1 MSVTVKNPG
10 LSELDEL
17 CIQTI
22 RFLSMEAVQ
31 KANSGHPGM
40 PMGMA
45 PAAYVLWTK
54 HMKHNPIN
62 PKWHN
67 RDRFVLSAGHGSA
80 LLYSLLHLTGYG
92 ITLEDLKNFRQ
103 WGSKTPGHPEY
114 EPDLGVEVTT
124 GPLGQG
130 ISNAVGMAI
139 AQKYLANHFN
149 RDGFPIIDYNIYVI
163 ASDGDLQEGVAS
175 EACSLAGHLGLDNLI
190 VVYDDNHISID
201 GSTDLAFTEDR
212 AKRFEAYGWNVHV
225 VEGDGNDMDAFEKA
239 LKNAK
244 AEKQH
249 PTLIKLRTHIA
260 YGSPNMQ
267 DTAEAHGSPLGEDEI
282 KLIKEKFGWDP
293 EKSFYVPDGVK
304 AHMWKVQAEGKKA
317 EAAWDKLFA
326 DYAPKYPELAAQFKD
341 AVSGKLPVDLD
352 EILPAFEPG
361 SSVATRKASGKV
373 LAALMPKLPLIL
385 GGSADLTPSN
395 NTRWPEAKDF
405 QKDAREGRY
414 LRYGIR
420 EHGMGAIMNGISVS
434 GLARAYGG
442 TFLVF
447 SDYMRGAVRVAALS
461 KYPTIF
467 VFTHD
472 SIGIGEDGP
481 THQPVEHFAALRA
494 IPNLLVFRPADANE
508 TAQAWKYALEH
519 RDGPVA
525 LLLTRQ
531 GLPVLDQA
539 KYTPATNLIK
549 GAYVLLAPEKPD
561 VLLLATGSEV
571 SVALAAAEA
580 LAKENIAAQVVSM
593 PCLELFEKQSQEY
606 KDSVIPPDV
615 TVRVAIEAGV
625 EQGWQKYLGEKGI
638 FIGLSSFGASA
649 PGKVCFEKYGIT
661 TENVIEAARKS
672 TNLNFRRNKTGTIS
686 FQDKLDIRFKG
697 MVDLLM
703 IIIFDLIV
711 FVCAILALWFAFFL
725 TSVIFPEETAAVRLA
740 KIVSCISVICGYAFY
755 TVFDLFRYLR
765 NLFRGF

>member
-22 RFLSMEAVQ
+22 RFLSAEAVQ

-54 HMKHNPIN
+54 YMKHNPVN

-80 LLYSLLHLTGYG
+80 LLYTMLHLTGYDMS
-92 ITLEDLKNFRQ
+92 LDDLKNFRQ

-114 EPDLGVEVTT
+114 EPDLGIEVTT

-139 AQKYLANHFN
+139 AQKYLASYFN

-201 GSTDLAFTEDR
+201 GDTDLAFTEDR
-212 AKRFEAYGWNVHV
+212 TKRFKSYGWNVRV
-225 VEGDGNDMDAFEKA
+225 VEGDGNDMAAFEKA
-239 LKNAK
+239 LKNARR
-244 AEKQH
+244 EKQR

-260 YGSPNMQ
+260 FGSPNMQ
-267 DTAEAHGSPLGEDEI
+267 DTAEAHGAPLGDDEI
-282 KLIKEKFGWDP
+282 RLIKQKFGWDP
-293 EKSFYVPDGVK
+293 EKSFHVPDEVQ
-304 AHMWKVQAEGKKA
+304 AHMEKIRKKGKRAELKWKKLLVKYF
-317 EAAWDKLFA
+317 EA
-326 DYAPKYPELAAQFKD
+326 YPELAVEFKD
-341 AVSGKLPVDLD
+341 AVEGKLPVNLD
-352 EILPAFEPG
+352 KVLPAFDAG

-373 LAALMPKLPLIL
+373 LAELMPKLPLIM

-395 NTRWPEAKDF
+395 NTRWPDAKDF
-405 QKDAREGRY
+405 QKDARNGRY
-414 LRYGIR
+414 LRFGIR

-447 SDYMRGAVRVAALS
+447 SDYMRGAIRVAALS
-461 KYPTIF
+461 KYPSIF

-508 TAQAWKYALEH
+508 TAQAWKYSLEH

-531 GLPVLDQA
+531 GLPVLDQN
-539 KYTPATNLIK
+539 KYGSATNLNK
-549 GAYVLLAPEKPD
+549 GAYVLLAAEKPD

-571 SVALAAAEA
+571 SLALSAAEA
-580 LAKENIAAQVVSM
+580 LAKENIAAQVISM
-593 PCLELFEKQSQEY
+593 PCWELFEQQSQEY

-615 TVRVAIEAGV
+615 TARVGIEAGV
-625 EQGWQKYLGEKGI
+625 EQGWRKYIGDKGI
-638 FIGLSSFGASA
+638 FIGVATFGASA
-649 PGKVCFEKYGIT
+649 PAKVCFEKYGIT
-661 TENVIEAARKS
+661 AENVIKAAKKS
-672 TNLNFRRNKTGTIS
+672 IGNDR
-686 FQDKLDIRFKG
+686 
-697 MVDLLM
+697 
-703 IIIFDLIV
+703 
-711 FVCAILALWFAFFL
+711 
-725 TSVIFPEETAAVRLA
+725 
-740 KIVSCISVICGYAFY
+740 
-755 TVFDLFRYLR
+755 
-765 NLFRGF
+765 